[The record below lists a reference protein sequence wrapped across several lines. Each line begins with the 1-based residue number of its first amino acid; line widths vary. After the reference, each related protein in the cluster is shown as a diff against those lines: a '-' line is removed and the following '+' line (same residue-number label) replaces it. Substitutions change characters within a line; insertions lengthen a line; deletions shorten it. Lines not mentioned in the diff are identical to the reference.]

1 MTKFCVSYPKF
12 SKNFC
17 VPYLFSNK
25 KNCVSYQ
32 GNKTLVEPRFAKLIC
47 VSYPKVSNKFCV
59 SYRNFLKI
67 FCVSYRLLFLSILM
81 MIFSNF
87 IHAEKPVGRL
97 WYNLPHEKKEAQ
109 VKPKGVP
116 FSQLSYTDKDAVLH
130 FYTMEALHKVRFT
143 HDLED
148 EKNFLAL
155 QNFWLKEA
163 QIHGK
168 LNQKALIA
176 YPEYD
181 YSVTHPTSN
190 IGIKIQEHAL
200 HERQTKALAQMAK
213 NLGFVFYYRG
223 RSPLDIRQIPILQA
237 FCKEHGFQMIGVSVD
252 GVVADTLPESRID
265 KGEAE
270 AMNVHYFPA
279 ILLVDPKTKYVTPVA
294 YGLTT
299 QDVLI
304 EHLWAIH
311 QHFQGEANA

>member
-1 MTKFCVSYPKF
+1 MIKFCVSYQNLS
-12 SKNFC
+12 SK
-17 VPYLFSNK
+17 
-25 KNCVSYQ
+25 
-32 GNKTLVEPRFAKLIC
+32 
-47 VSYPKVSNKFCV
+47 
-59 SYRNFLKI
+59 
-67 FCVSYRLLFLSILM
+67 FCVSYRLLLLMILM
-81 MIFSNF
+81 MIFSSF

-97 WYNLPHEKKEAQ
+97 WYNLPQEKKE
-109 VKPKGVP
+109 VEKKPKGVS

-190 IGIKIQEHAL
+190 IGIKIQDSLEY
-200 HERQTKALAQMAK
+200 EKKNKALEKIAK
-213 NLGFVFYYRG
+213 KQGFIFYYRG
-223 RSPLDIRQIPILQA
+223 NSALDTRQIPILQA
-237 FCKEHGFQMIGVSVD
+237 FCKEYGFQMIGVSVD
-252 GVVADTLPESRID
+252 GVVADSLPESRID
-265 KGEAE
+265 QGEAE

-279 ILLVDPKTKYVTPVA
+279 ILLVNPKTKYVTPVA

-299 QDVLI
+299 QDVLV
-304 EHLWAIH
+304 EHLWVI
-311 QHFQGEANA
+311 QKNFQGEVNA